1 MDAKPVSKRPAVTVA
16 AIAERDGKYLL
27 IEERIRGRLV
37 ITQPG
42 GHVEDRETLLAAV
55 VRETLEESACRF
67 TPMSLV
73 GTYLWRNPLTEL
85 TSLRFT
91 FAGTVEGPDYRRTL
105 DRGIERALW
114 LSGAELRRS
123 QSRLRSPLVLRCI
136 EDYEAGQCG
145 PLDSVQYLDLE
156 SACHVRAVVNL

>member
-1 MDAKPVSKRPAVTVA
+1 MNNRPAVTVA
-16 AIAERDGKYLL
+16 AIAERDGRYLL

-42 GHVEDRETLLAAV
+42 GHVEDRETLLDAV
-55 VRETLEESACRF
+55 VRETLEESACSF
-67 TPMSLV
+67 TPTSLV
-73 GTYLWRNPLTEL
+73 GTYLWRNPLTEH

-91 FAGTVEGPDYRRTL
+91 FAGTVEGPDSGRTL

-114 LSGAELRRS
+114 LSGTELRRW

-136 EDYEAGQCG
+136 DDYEAGRCA
-145 PLDSVQYLDLE
+145 PLESVQYLDLE